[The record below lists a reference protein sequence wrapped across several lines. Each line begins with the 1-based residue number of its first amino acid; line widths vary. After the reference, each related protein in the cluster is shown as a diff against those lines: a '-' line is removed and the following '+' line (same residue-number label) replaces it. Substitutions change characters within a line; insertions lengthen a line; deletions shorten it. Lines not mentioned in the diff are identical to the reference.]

1 MQHLFAL
8 RPVELYTVSF
18 IAASAAY
25 LVLAMVLHRK
35 EISQRWLYGL
45 LALGLLIRVVLLPL
59 PPVGS
64 DDMYRYLW
72 EGKVQA
78 AGINPYRYAPD
89 APELEPLHSPLLP
102 SSVNHPSMK
111 TVYFPFTQWVF
122 WLGYQISGEETWGLK
137 LMLLVAETVTLV
149 LLFILLKRR
158 GTPEKFVLLYAL
170 CPLPILQFGLDGHI
184 DGLGLPLL
192 LLALLLWLRDR
203 KSAALLLLGLS
214 MSIKPVALVLLP
226 MLFFLE
232 KDLRSRVRVLLLP
245 FVPLAMQFVPYLISA
260 DPFEGLAFFGTHW
273 TFNGAVFEMLDSG
286 IQDNQKTRLLCGLLL
301 AVCLLAAAVRRRSLL
316 PGAYDAI
323 FLLLLFSPVVHPWY
337 VAWLVVLLPLWPAW
351 SGTLYAA
358 TASLTA
364 LTVLEYQVTGNWVQ
378 PGWVLVVEYL
388 PVVIAWLYEQRSRK
402 VRV

>member
-1 MQHLFAL
+1 MQYLFAF

-25 LVLAMVLHRK
+25 LAFALYLHRK
-35 EISQRWLYGL
+35 EIPHTWLYGL
-45 LALGLLIRVVLLPL
+45 LALGLFLRIALLPL

-64 DDMYRYLW
+64 DDIYRYLW
-72 EGKVQA
+72 EGKVQT

-89 APELEPLHSPLLP
+89 APELQFLHSPLLP

-111 TVYFPFTQWVF
+111 TVYFPFTQWAF

-137 LMLLVAETVTLV
+137 VMLLVAETVTL
-149 LLFILLKRR
+149 LLLLLLLRRR

-192 LLALLLWLRDR
+192 LLAVLLWSGER

-214 MSIKPVALVLLP
+214 MSVKPVALVLLP

-232 KDLRSRVRVLLLP
+232 KDLRSRVRVLVLP
-245 FVPLAMQFVPYLISA
+245 FVPLALQFVPYLFSA

-273 TFNGAVFEMLDSG
+273 TFNGAVFEMLNSG
-286 IQDNQKTRLLCGLLL
+286 IQDNQKTRLLCGLI
-301 AVCLLAAAVRRRSLL
+301 LAAGLMAAALRKRPLL
-316 PGAYDAI
+316 PGAYDAV

-337 VAWLVVLLPLWPAW
+337 VAWLVVLLPLWPRW
-351 SGTLYAA
+351 SGILYAA
-358 TASLTA
+358 TVSLTA
-364 LTVLEYQVTGNWVQ
+364 LTILEYQLAGNWIQ
-378 PGWVLVVEYL
+378 QSWVLVVEYL
-388 PVVIAWLYEQRSRK
+388 PIVIVWLYEQRTRE
-402 VRV
+402 VQV